1 MALQLHMVERRHGVA
16 GNPHEQPRSRHA
28 QHVSRGVPNAQETGA
43 GQLEPAWA
51 RHLAQCVR
59 CFADSH
65 GCPPGARRRVVMR
78 LPACTHCRR
87 STCAVGGSHQRC
99 HARPTLR
106 LLCRLHSRTHITDAR
121 ALSFVQICLSELLYV
136 ELRLPAVR
144 AFLVLHSVHGFA
156 VILFIGLWSP
166 PRCGNPPMRTNAY
179 VVITALWITS
189 FAQPTLDV
197 IWFAHHH
204 PPPPLSEPEPFSAFA
219 AAATAVAVAATP
231 GQSSPSPPT
240 PSLSPPTVRP

>member
-219 AAATAVAVAATP
+219 AAATAV
-231 GQSSPSPPT
+231 SPSPPH
-240 PSLSPPTVRP
+240 PVIRRRRNHRRA

>member
-1 MALQLHMVERRHGVA
+1 MVERRHGVA

-59 CFADSH
+59 CFADSF

-87 STCAVGGSHQRC
+87 STCAVGRSHQRC

-106 LLCRLHSRTHITDAR
+106 LLCRLHSRTTSLTR
-121 ALSFVQICLSELLYV
+121 VLCPSFRSAQSELLYV
-136 ELRLPAVR
+136 ELCLAAVR
-144 AFLVLHSVHGFA
+144 AFCSRLCLLCMVARSFSSWVFGRHLAAVTHLCVQTRTSSSLHFGSLL
-156 VILFIGLWSP
+156 LFNL
-166 PRCGNPPMRTNAY
+166 RLT
-179 VVITALWITS
+179 
-189 FAQPTLDV
+189 
-197 IWFAHHH
+197 
-204 PPPPLSEPEPFSAFA
+204 
-219 AAATAVAVAATP
+219 
-231 GQSSPSPPT
+231 
-240 PSLSPPTVRP
+240 